1 MSVHWAAVGL
11 TRWGSRGSAISGA
24 MEAKGGGQGRPQ
36 ASTFSWLMMEK
47 VACTIIFGIEHVNA
61 RGQRGREST
70 FWFHKNY
77 RHAVGKC
84 PIQQLA
90 QEPPTPPQDGVPT
103 AGCLAHAGTVHFSLV
118 FLTFG
123 FSYCYHPVLCKLF
136 KEKKKKSKK
145 SGLVYCPGSLEISS
159 EESLEDEFYFK

>member
-11 TRWGSRGSAISGA
+11 TRWGSRGRALSGA

-77 RHAVGKC
+77 RHAVGKGRG
-84 PIQQLA
+84 ILIA
-90 QEPPTPPQDGVPT
+90 
-103 AGCLAHAGTVHFSLV
+103 FSN
-118 FLTFG
+118 
-123 FSYCYHPVLCKLF
+123 
-136 KEKKKKSKK
+136 
-145 SGLVYCPGSLEISS
+145 SGGY
-159 EESLEDEFYFK
+159 